1 MAKSVI
7 RVSSIL
13 LFRKTLGSH
22 VVDLWRSNLI
32 YQGARMI
39 YSDIRIW
46 NDNAT
51 SVVFDW
57 LIDYRFI
64 KLKTAIPGI
73 RVDYLS
79 VKRCQLIWDSRFEIF
94 LSRTE
99 RIFKSTEMIF
109 KRISSIVRISYMY
122 SLSAITRNFV
132 KRYIRDTFERYK
144 SEFAIKR
151 STKRRTPNIALH
163 RNVVANYVK
172 KGREERKWKG
182 IIYIYVYETVRHVLW
197 RMTNATAINQHFRS
211 IVRKKRASPQM
222 LLPFVLRC
230 LNTVHGISSLSLCLS
245 LFNEVAPGQQPNFST
260 RKTRSHGAPQSNRV
274 ETRDQTF
281 VIRTDAAEMSTGTIN
296 AAPRC
301 NACPTGTM
309 GIPSD

>member
-22 VVDLWRSNLI
+22 AVDLWRSNLI

-79 VKRCQLIWDSRFEIF
+79 VKRCQLIWDSGFEIF
-94 LSRTE
+94 LSRIE

-109 KRISSIVRISYMY
+109 KRISSIGRISYMY
-122 SLSAITRNFV
+122 SLYSKDINLN
-132 KRYIRDTFERYK
+132 
-144 SEFAIKR
+144 SR
-151 STKRRTPNIALH
+151 SSDRRS
-163 RNVVANYVK
+163 V
-172 KGREERKWKG
+172 E
-182 IIYIYVYETVRHVLW
+182 
-197 RMTNATAINQHFRS
+197 
-211 IVRKKRASPQM
+211 PQTSLFIEM
-222 LLPFVLRC
+222 
-230 LNTVHGISSLSLCLS
+230 SSLI
-245 LFNEVAPGQQPNFST
+245 T
-260 RKTRSHGAPQSNRV
+260 
-274 ETRDQTF
+274 
-281 VIRTDAAEMSTGTIN
+281 
-296 AAPRC
+296 
-301 NACPTGTM
+301 
-309 GIPSD
+309 

>member
-32 YQGARMI
+32 YQGTRMI

-79 VKRCQLIWDSRFEIF
+79 VKRCQLIWDSGFEIF
-94 LSRTE
+94 LSRIE

-109 KRISSIVRISYMY
+109 KRISSIGRISYMY
-122 SLSAITRNFV
+122 SLYSKDINLN
-132 KRYIRDTFERYK
+132 
-144 SEFAIKR
+144 SR
-151 STKRRTPNIALH
+151 SSDRRSVEPQTSLFI
-163 RNVVANYVK
+163 
-172 KGREERKWKG
+172 
-182 IIYIYVYETVRHVLW
+182 ET
-197 RMTNATAINQHFRS
+197 
-211 IVRKKRASPQM
+211 
-222 LLPFVLRC
+222 
-230 LNTVHGISSLSLCLS
+230 SSLI
-245 LFNEVAPGQQPNFST
+245 T
-260 RKTRSHGAPQSNRV
+260 
-274 ETRDQTF
+274 
-281 VIRTDAAEMSTGTIN
+281 
-296 AAPRC
+296 
-301 NACPTGTM
+301 
-309 GIPSD
+309 

>member
-32 YQGARMI
+32 YQGTRMI

-79 VKRCQLIWDSRFEIF
+79 VKRCQLIWDSGFEIF
-94 LSRTE
+94 LSRIE

-109 KRISSIVRISYMY
+109 KRISSIGRISYMY
-122 SLSAITRNFV
+122 SLYSKDINLNSRLSD
-132 KRYIRDTFERYK
+132 R
-144 SEFAIKR
+144 R
-151 STKRRTPNIALH
+151 SVEPQTSLFI
-163 RNVVANYVK
+163 
-172 KGREERKWKG
+172 
-182 IIYIYVYETVRHVLW
+182 ET
-197 RMTNATAINQHFRS
+197 
-211 IVRKKRASPQM
+211 
-222 LLPFVLRC
+222 
-230 LNTVHGISSLSLCLS
+230 SSLI
-245 LFNEVAPGQQPNFST
+245 T
-260 RKTRSHGAPQSNRV
+260 
-274 ETRDQTF
+274 
-281 VIRTDAAEMSTGTIN
+281 
-296 AAPRC
+296 
-301 NACPTGTM
+301 
-309 GIPSD
+309 

>member
-79 VKRCQLIWDSRFEIF
+79 VKRCQLIWDSGFEIF
-94 LSRTE
+94 LSRIE

-109 KRISSIVRISYMY
+109 KRISSIGRISYMY
-122 SLSAITRNFV
+122 SLYSKDINLN
-132 KRYIRDTFERYK
+132 
-144 SEFAIKR
+144 SR
-151 STKRRTPNIALH
+151 SSDRRS
-163 RNVVANYVK
+163 V
-172 KGREERKWKG
+172 E
-182 IIYIYVYETVRHVLW
+182 
-197 RMTNATAINQHFRS
+197 
-211 IVRKKRASPQM
+211 PQTSLFIEM
-222 LLPFVLRC
+222 
-230 LNTVHGISSLSLCLS
+230 SSLI
-245 LFNEVAPGQQPNFST
+245 T
-260 RKTRSHGAPQSNRV
+260 
-274 ETRDQTF
+274 
-281 VIRTDAAEMSTGTIN
+281 
-296 AAPRC
+296 
-301 NACPTGTM
+301 
-309 GIPSD
+309 

>member
-32 YQGARMI
+32 YQGTRMI

-79 VKRCQLIWDSRFEIF
+79 VKRCQLIWDSGFEIF
-94 LSRTE
+94 LSRIE

-109 KRISSIVRISYMY
+109 KRISSIGRISYMY
-122 SLSAITRNFV
+122 SLYSKDINLN
-132 KRYIRDTFERYK
+132 
-144 SEFAIKR
+144 SR
-151 STKRRTPNIALH
+151 SSDRRS
-163 RNVVANYVK
+163 V
-172 KGREERKWKG
+172 E
-182 IIYIYVYETVRHVLW
+182 
-197 RMTNATAINQHFRS
+197 
-211 IVRKKRASPQM
+211 PQTSLFIEM
-222 LLPFVLRC
+222 
-230 LNTVHGISSLSLCLS
+230 SSLI
-245 LFNEVAPGQQPNFST
+245 T
-260 RKTRSHGAPQSNRV
+260 
-274 ETRDQTF
+274 
-281 VIRTDAAEMSTGTIN
+281 
-296 AAPRC
+296 
-301 NACPTGTM
+301 
-309 GIPSD
+309 

>member
-32 YQGARMI
+32 YQGTRMI

-79 VKRCQLIWDSRFEIF
+79 VKRCQLIWDSGFEIF
-94 LSRTE
+94 LSRIE

-109 KRISSIVRISYMY
+109 KRISSIGRISYMY
-122 SLSAITRNFV
+122 SLYSKDINLNSRLSD
-132 KRYIRDTFERYK
+132 R
-144 SEFAIKR
+144 R
-151 STKRRTPNIALH
+151 S
-163 RNVVANYVK
+163 V
-172 KGREERKWKG
+172 E
-182 IIYIYVYETVRHVLW
+182 
-197 RMTNATAINQHFRS
+197 
-211 IVRKKRASPQM
+211 PQTSLFIEM
-222 LLPFVLRC
+222 
-230 LNTVHGISSLSLCLS
+230 SSLI
-245 LFNEVAPGQQPNFST
+245 T
-260 RKTRSHGAPQSNRV
+260 
-274 ETRDQTF
+274 
-281 VIRTDAAEMSTGTIN
+281 
-296 AAPRC
+296 
-301 NACPTGTM
+301 
-309 GIPSD
+309 